1 MHGVALVP
9 SIRLDVLWLDHN
21 FAMNYHTWKDLDL
34 IPDSPPTNL
43 GGTFTSPP
51 VAVALGQDRLDVFGL
66 GLDYAL
72 YHKVHAAAAP
82 VGEQWSPKWENLG
95 GNFTSTPVVVSTG
108 DNRIDLFGLGPDQG
122 MLHRAWHGSAVAGTS
137 PLPGSGKWF
146 DWDELGGGFTSLPAV
161 LPAASG
167 AFDIF
172 ARGLDFMVYHA
183 TWTQGAPTD
192 WQLLGGGLL
201 GEPSAASAPTAV
213 RVHNGTFVFVTG
225 ADGAVWYAVFDGK
238 VWKPWLSLGP
248 ANRATADNDAV
259 TFISEPVAVALFPK
273 SDIVVDP
280 GPVTTSHT
288 TGEVASP
295 PLSLVSK
302 RTRVDVF
309 AVGSDKQLWQKTLDH
324 EGWHGHKA
332 PDGHDTENWNWFG
345 DGDSFACAPSVVAP
359 THAATMFVPPAPRF
373 SLVEPR
379 TDGKIHR
386 WRFDPTPTTFSPDGE
401 WIELA
406 PIDAPFHPPAFRLP
420 SYYVFSIDKMQVD
433 SIRSDSSDTDQTTVT
448 LKVGNWP
455 TLPKS
460 YKADPVYQK
469 GQHIN
474 LGNVDVVS
482 DGIYSFGSNFT
493 YEPVVL
499 ELCEPVVMA
508 YSILNTGDPDKLRNA
523 LITAM
528 VKGTEDFVND
538 VAKDQAKN
546 NLGALGMAAAGGFLG
561 GSLLGAAIA
570 VLLEEFV
577 AWLLTGC
584 DGLVAAEAI
593 TYRRGRD
600 VQDKIAMH
608 GVQGKV
614 IGSTQFLAS
623 PDDSS
628 GPLCNDSSYTVFSS
642 IAEFKFP
649 S

>member
-9 SIRLDVLWLDHN
+9 SDRLDMLWLDPN
-21 FAMNYHTWKDLDL
+21 FAMNYHTWKDMDL
-34 IPDSPPTNL
+34 IAGSPPTNL

-82 VGEQWSPKWENLG
+82 VGQQWSANWENLG
-95 GNFTSTPVVVSTG
+95 GNFTSTPVVVSTA

-122 MLHRAWHGSAVAGTS
+122 MLHRAWHGSVVTGIS
-137 PLPGSGKWF
+137 PLPDAGKWS

-167 AFDIF
+167 AFDLF

-183 TWTQGAPTD
+183 TWTPGAPAD

-201 GEPSAASAPTAV
+201 GEPPAASAPAAV
-213 RVHNGTFVFVTG
+213 KVHSRTFVFVTG
-225 ADGAVWYAVFDGK
+225 ADGLVWYVVFDGK
-238 VWKPWLSLGP
+238 VWKPWMSLGP
-248 ANRATADNDAV
+248 ANRTTADQDAV
-259 TFISEPVAVALFPK
+259 TFISEPVAVALFPE
-273 SDIVVDP
+273 SDIIVDP
-280 GPVTTSHT
+280 GHITTSGT
-288 TGEVASP
+288 TGAVATQP
-295 PLSLVSK
+295 PSLVSE

-332 PDGHDTENWNWFG
+332 PDGHDTGNWKLF
-345 DGDSFACAPSVVAP
+345 GDSFACAPSIVAP
-359 THAATMFVPPAPRF
+359 THGATMFVPPPPRF

-433 SIRSDSSDTDQTTVT
+433 RIRSDSRDTDQTTVT

-455 TLPKS
+455 TLLKS
-460 YKADPVYQK
+460 YKTDPVYQK
-469 GQHIN
+469 GLIDLATHIIY
-474 LGNVDVVS
+474 

-493 YEPVVL
+493 YEPVIL
-499 ELCEPVVMA
+499 ELCEPVVLA
-508 YSILNTGDPDKLRNA
+508 CSIVNTGDPDRIGNGISA
-523 LITAM
+523 AM

-538 VAKDQAKN
+538 VAKKLVN
-546 NLGALGMAAAGGFLG
+546 PKSPEGSGIVVALGSATIL

-570 VLLEEFV
+570 VALEELV
-577 AWLLTGC
+577 TWLLTGC
-584 DGLVAAEAI
+584 DGLVAAQMI
-593 TYRRGRD
+593 PYRRGRD
-600 VQDKIAMH
+600 LQDQIALH

-614 IGSTQFLAS
+614 TGSVQCLAS